1 MDCVSSYY
9 YISHF
14 LIKRQ
19 GSLSSHF
26 SGGERRWE
34 TGDGRC
40 SNFFLW
46 NSLLYRMIILSLLSF
61 LQIFLLSEN

>member
-1 MDCVSSYY
+1 MDC
-9 YISHF
+9 
-14 LIKRQ
+14 
-19 GSLSSHF
+19 
-26 SGGERRWE
+26 